1 MHLIIYLITILDLI
15 QKDWLWPF
23 IDYFNFPMKK
33 GSVKRYYRKKSN
45 DEAKILGFM
54 LVDGH

>member
-1 MHLIIYLITILDLI
+1 MHLIIYVITILDLI
-15 QKDWLWPF
+15 WKDWLWPF
-23 IDYFNFPMKK
+23 IDYFNFPKKK